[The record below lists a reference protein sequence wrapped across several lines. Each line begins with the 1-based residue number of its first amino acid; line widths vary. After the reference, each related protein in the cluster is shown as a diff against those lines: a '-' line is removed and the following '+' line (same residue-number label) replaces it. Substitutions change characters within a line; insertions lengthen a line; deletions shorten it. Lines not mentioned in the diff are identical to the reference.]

1 MKDIRYF
8 LRNGDSTTT
17 GGKLIV
23 TGRGYIDMGL
33 AVGSEGDVAT
43 CPACGSTGTVFNDCY
58 PGFSL
63 EGRQALVSGARVFCK
78 CSKKPLVIE
87 TQRDAYVELDSVV
100 ERRPDRPSQPAYL
113 AATSDDDDEV
123 VEQYLEVRNLISGE
137 CVHDLHYA
145 LYVNGERIIDDETI
159 NLGCTVAVKGHCTVA
174 AIMWHEGWAV

>member
-1 MKDIRYF
+1 MSQLVRHAAPPEQCSMTATQAFRWK
-8 LRNGDSTTT
+8 
-17 GGKLIV
+17 GGRLW
-23 TGRGYIDMGL
+23 YL
-33 AVGSEGDVAT
+33 AHVCFASV
-43 CPACGSTGTVFNDCY
+43 
-58 PGFSL
+58 
-63 EGRQALVSGARVFCK
+63 Q
-78 CSKKPLVIE
+78 KKPLVIE